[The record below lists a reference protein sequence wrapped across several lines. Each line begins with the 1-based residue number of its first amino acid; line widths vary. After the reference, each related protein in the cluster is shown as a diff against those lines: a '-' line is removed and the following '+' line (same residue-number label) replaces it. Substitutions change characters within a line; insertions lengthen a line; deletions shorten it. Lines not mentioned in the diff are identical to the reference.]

1 MITSKYINIFI
12 IGILVFALIFTGLL
26 VFLPSAEGIAVTSR
40 QPQYVS
46 GLFDKNKISTIDIK
60 VDEAEWQKMLDSA
73 QEQYISCDVVIN
85 GTTVESVGIRPK
97 GNSSLSTVARSD
109 SDRFSFKFEF
119 DHFIKGQN
127 YLGLDKMVI
136 NNVQS
141 DASYMK
147 DYLSYDL
154 MTFMGVKTPLFAYT
168 NVTVN
173 GKSWGFYIA
182 VEALEESFAQRNYG
196 TDYGMLYKP
205 ESMEMGGNGMKNF
218 AAPDKI
224 ERNTEN
230 KTTGNAEKNKKENAD
245 NNTVINPQ
253 QNSAQQNSTQQNST
267 QQNNPQNDRNNGF
280 GGRGM
285 NGFGAGGPG
294 GASGGGTD
302 LKYTDDKTG
311 SYSNIFDNEVFKG
324 TDSDYSKVI
333 EALKNLNS
341 GTELEKYIDV
351 DATLR
356 YLAANTVLVNLDSYF
371 SSMKHNYYLYEE
383 DGRLTMLPWDY
394 NLAFGG
400 FQSGSADAAV
410 NFPIDTPVSG
420 IDMSERPML
429 AKLLE
434 VDEYK
439 DKYHE
444 YLKQIVDEYFNNG
457 RYQTT
462 IDNIN
467 TLISDYVKEDPS
479 AFYTFQQYTDAVSAI
494 KEFGRLRAL
503 SIDGQLKGTIPS
515 TTDGQTKASDK
526 LIDASSVNLSTM
538 GSQGGGAGG
547 GWGGNRQ
554 NRNNNNEAV
563 NNAQQNTGTNNN
575 SQQNAQKSTQQNP
588 PQPDNSQEQS
598 GNQQPDGQQNGM
610 MQPPEGFQPPDGDW
624 MPDGTQPPDGSQPP
638 DGTQAPD
645 GVQPPDGMQQGGDQ
659 TRGNNQ
665 GMGNGGQG
673 GFGMDGPAARQSS
686 AGSLSGSS
694 YNIPVLAGSTAF
706 LLAGLIF
713 VLKFKRVKYF

>member
-205 ESMEMGGNGMKNF
+205 ESMEMGGNEMKDF
-218 AAPDKI
+218 TAPDKI

-230 KTTGNAEKNKKENAD
+230 KTAGNAEKNKKENAD

-515 TTDGQTKASDK
+515 TTVGQTKDSDK

-575 SQQNAQKSTQQNP
+575 SQQNAQQSTQQNP